1 MSRTMK
7 NRFFSPGCS
16 TEHIVPET
24 DDDER
29 KRKRRKMM

>member
-1 MSRTMK
+1 MK

-24 DDDER
+24 DDER